1 MVVVVVVI
9 IITFLTADTAG
20 GGFGCGCTIEKSQQH
35 CMQEFT
41 WEHMLIVCLMVLV
54 EVMLFLII
62 LYSGL
67 TCTDS
72 Y

>member
-1 MVVVVVVI
+1 MVGVVVVI
-9 IITFLTADTAG
+9 IITVLTADTAG

-54 EVMLFLII
+54 EGILFLII
-62 LYSGL
+62 LFSIL
-67 TCTDS
+67 SRTDS